1 MMKIKSYLIILSLI
15 FANEA
20 MAIQNKEVNDG
31 DEFNAVISRN
41 DLNRIKVVNDKIRDI
56 KSNNQELDLNV
67 DEKNGEVYLRVASA
81 YENKPINIFILT
93 QQNQT
98 YKGIL
103 YPKLIPAEQII
114 LNNENIGLANNY
126 LNKINNKNSYEKEIL
141 ELMNAM
147 RRGQKIEN
155 YQIKRNSKY
164 IDLGDLSMKR
174 SEIYKGIN
182 MTGEVYIIKN
192 STKQILNL
200 DEKFFYKNGVKAI
213 KIEKRE
219 LLPNEQSQVFIII

>member
-1 MMKIKSYLIILSLI
+1 MKIKSYLIILSLI

-114 LNNENIGLANNY
+114 LNNEDIGLANNY

-174 SEIYKGIN
+174 SEIYKGVN

>member
-1 MMKIKSYLIILSLI
+1 MKIKSYLIILSLI

-219 LLPNEQSQVFIII
+219 LLPSEQSQVFIII

>member
-1 MMKIKSYLIILSLI
+1 MKIKSCLIILSLI

-103 YPKLIPAEQII
+103 YPKLIPSEQII

-174 SEIYKGIN
+174 SEIYKGVN

>member
-1 MMKIKSYLIILSLI
+1 MKIKSYLIILSLI

-174 SEIYKGIN
+174 SEIYKGVN

>member
-1 MMKIKSYLIILSLI
+1 MKIKSCLIILSLI

-114 LNNENIGLANNY
+114 LNNEDIGLANNY

-174 SEIYKGIN
+174 SEIYKGVN

-219 LLPNEQSQVFIII
+219 LLPSEQSQVFIII

>member
-1 MMKIKSYLIILSLI
+1 MKIKSYLIILSLI

-174 SEIYKGIN
+174 SEIYKGVN
-182 MTGEVYIIKN
+182 MTGEIYIIKN

-213 KIEKRE
+213 KIEKIE

>member
-1 MMKIKSYLIILSLI
+1 MKIKSYLIILSLI
-15 FANEA
+15 FANDA
-20 MAIQNKEVNDG
+20 MAVQNKELNDG

>member
-1 MMKIKSYLIILSLI
+1 MKIKSYLIILSLI

-126 LNKINNKNSYEKEIL
+126 LNKMNNKNSYEKEIL

-174 SEIYKGIN
+174 SEIYKGVN
-182 MTGEVYIIKN
+182 MAGEVYIIKN

>member
-1 MMKIKSYLIILSLI
+1 MKIKSCLIILSLI

-174 SEIYKGIN
+174 SEIYKGVN

>member
-1 MMKIKSYLIILSLI
+1 MKIKSYLIILSLI

-126 LNKINNKNSYEKEIL
+126 LNKNNNKNSYEKEIL
-141 ELMNAM
+141 ELMNVM

-174 SEIYKGIN
+174 SEIYKGVN

-219 LLPNEQSQVFIII
+219 LLPSEQSQVFIII

>member
-1 MMKIKSYLIILSLI
+1 
-15 FANEA
+15 
-20 MAIQNKEVNDG
+20 
-31 DEFNAVISRN
+31 
-41 DLNRIKVVNDKIRDI
+41 
-56 KSNNQELDLNV
+56 
-67 DEKNGEVYLRVASA
+67 
-81 YENKPINIFILT
+81 
-93 QQNQT
+93 
-98 YKGIL
+98 
-103 YPKLIPAEQII
+103 
-114 LNNENIGLANNY
+114 
-126 LNKINNKNSYEKEIL
+126 
-141 ELMNAM
+141 MNAM

-174 SEIYKGIN
+174 SEIYKGVN

-219 LLPNEQSQVFIII
+219 LLPSEQSQVFIII

>member
-1 MMKIKSYLIILSLI
+1 MKIKKYLIILSLI

>member
-1 MMKIKSYLIILSLI
+1 MKIKATLIILLLI

-20 MAIQNKEVNDG
+20 KAIQNKELNDG

-56 KSNNQELDLNV
+56 KSNNQELDLSV
-67 DEKNGEVYLRVASA
+67 DEKNGEVYLRVASG

-114 LNNENIGLANNY
+114 LNNENIGIANNY

-141 ELMNAM
+141 ELMSAM
-147 RRGQKIEN
+147 RGGQKIEN

-164 IDLGDLSMKR
+164 VDLGDLSMRR
-174 SEIYKGIN
+174 SEIYKGLN
-182 MTGEVYIIKN
+182 MTGEIYIIKN
-192 STKQILNL
+192 STKQIFNL

-219 LLPNEQSQVFIII
+219 LLPSEQSQVFIII

>member
-1 MMKIKSYLIILSLI
+1 MKIKSCLIILSLI

-174 SEIYKGIN
+174 SEIYKGVN

-219 LLPNEQSQVFIII
+219 LLPSEQSQVFIII

>member
-1 MMKIKSYLIILSLI
+1 MKIKSCLIILSLI

-174 SEIYKGIN
+174 SEIYKGLN

-200 DEKFFYKNGVKAI
+200 DEKLFYKNGVKAI

-219 LLPNEQSQVFIII
+219 LLPSEQSQVFIII